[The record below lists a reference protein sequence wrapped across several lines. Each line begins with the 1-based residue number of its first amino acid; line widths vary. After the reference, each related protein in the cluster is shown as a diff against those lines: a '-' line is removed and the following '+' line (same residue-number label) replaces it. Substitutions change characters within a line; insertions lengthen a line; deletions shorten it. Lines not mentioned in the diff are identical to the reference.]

1 MGLLRPSVL
10 SRNGAGGV
18 PAASLKF
25 RDKTSVRPCRCDVSN
40 PDGYRHA
47 YSRGPE
53 MGRERIERKT

>member
-1 MGLLRPSVL
+1 M
-10 SRNGAGGV
+10 
-18 PAASLKF
+18 KF